1 LELRQRP
8 KKKGENVMGRIA
20 RKPKSLVTKLAEAC
34 NSVGGVE
41 KKGRNEFQKYAYV
54 RAADISKVFRRE
66 LFKRNILL
74 TSNELDLTEKEVPT
88 NSGGTMR
95 YVTLKAEYILRD
107 GESGETLTSVAY
119 GMGMDS
125 GDKAVWKAKTGAL
138 KYFLRGL
145 GIVPDERDD
154 PEADESVDEQT
165 DHRVMAEFD
174 KKTAKQRTVAE
185 YQIRAFDS
193 ACHDSGKTADQ
204 VAVFLREKYKVA
216 TVADLQ
222 RGDFNE
228 AIKWAVKNG
237 DLIDTLAVSASAASR
252 KKAERVMIP
261 DPEQSQA
268 GD

>member
-1 LELRQRP
+1 MSRVP
-8 KKKGENVMGRIA
+8 
-20 RKPKSLVTKLAEAC
+20 RKQKSLVTKLAEAC

-74 TSNELDLTEKEVPT
+74 TSNELELTEKEVPT

-95 YVTLKAEYILRD
+95 YVTLKAEYILHD
-107 GESGETLTSVAY
+107 GENGETLTSMAY

-125 GDKAVWKAKTGAL
+125 GDKAIWKAKTGAL

-165 DHRVMAEFD
+165 DARVMADHD
-174 KKTAKQRTVAE
+174 KKTSRQRTVAE
-185 YQIRAFDS
+185 YQVRAFDA
-193 ACHDSGKTADQ
+193 ACHSSGKTAAQ
-204 VAVFLREKYKVA
+204 VAAYLREKFKVA
-216 TVADLQ
+216 TVADMM
-222 RGDFNE
+222 RGDFNQ
-228 AIKWAVKNG
+228 AIRWANRSE
-237 DLIDTLAVSASAASR
+237 DLAETLATSVNIAR
-252 KKAERVMIP
+252 KKPETILVS
-261 DPEQSQA
+261 DPEQNAQA